1 MHYKRG
7 GGLFFSGGRE
17 VLVVFS
23 REVGMPAGFILV
35 SLAHLQNSEEINA
48 LPQTHTKIVS

>member
-7 GGLFFSGGRE
+7 GGLFLSGGRE